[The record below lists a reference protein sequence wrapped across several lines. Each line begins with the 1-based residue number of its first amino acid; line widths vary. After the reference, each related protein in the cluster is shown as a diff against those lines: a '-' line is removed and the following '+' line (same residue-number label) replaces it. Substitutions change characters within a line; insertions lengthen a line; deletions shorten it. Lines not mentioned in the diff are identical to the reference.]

1 MLTGLFCI
9 NENFFL
15 FLCHILLVLY
25 VYMVKTVINSK
36 IFKI

>member
-1 MLTGLFCI
+1 MPTGLFLLMI
-9 NENFFL
+9 FL